1 MKNRN
6 GFTLI
11 ELLAV
16 VVILGLV
23 ILVAVPFFTGS
34 MKVFREDYYKNE
46 EGNVEAAGK
55 EFYSDNRIYLPHKLL
70 DASIVDVNTL
80 LKDQYISN
88 FKDYN
93 GNKCENEN
101 SYVIVIK
108 MGRDDYRYETCMKCL
123 DDDYDNTPNNA
134 YCSEAWKDGF
144 TQITFT
150 EAPDVRIYKGTEK
163 NKLKDLIKVYPT
175 ISRCSKLDVACNNPL
190 VSISAE
196 GEDGIE
202 PIYPK
207 NIDVV
212 NTNRVGTYEVEYQ
225 YENHLDTVKGKV
237 IVFENTIS
245 NTISSNDNTDGFYF
259 QKTNNYVRGT
269 ITAAPVQET
278 SAYNPDNTN
287 DWAQQYLTIT
297 FKYTFDENVT
307 PGLKVTRYQ
316 IFFNNRWEDYCTDI
330 SGKNNK
336 CVKVEPREMDENVK
350 FRFID
355 SEGHVSTESRI
366 FNLRIDKT
374 EPSCN
379 LTRKPYDGTN
389 EWYIS
394 TVDVTFADRTY
405 PDSSKPFS
413 SARTVNS
420 HELRYGITLGNIL
433 ATSKDKDTQ
442 KDETKSVTWYGYVE
456 DKANNFKTCQT
467 TFRVD
472 LTNPTCSISKHAKL
486 DAADPISELTKV
498 DYRLNSSNI
507 LINNAAINPKKPTYQ
522 AYKDSTNAV
531 RVQGDWTFS
540 VTEESGRTCS
550 TSSRYCKIT
559 YDKDEGETGPTPIS
573 WDVKRETEL
582 ADLTPIARRGKY
594 KMIGWSEDRN
604 TESAYSSYTVKHETT
619 RTLYAVYVLC
629 GKGEYTS
636 DDGTACI
643 RCPGDYVDGD
653 PAANIYGCRMDVS
666 GAHHVKNAKDLT
678 ETICS
683 KGQYKGPHSVY
694 YNQTSTCNDCPAG
707 YRDGDP
713 VAEINS
719 CIMSVSGGHYVKN
732 ARDSTASTCAAG
744 TARAAHTVN
753 YTATSS
759 CPNCSCGQ
767 YSGAGAASCSTCA
780 AGTYSSGE
788 GNSTCTKASKGSYV
802 GSAGSCSQSSCAC
815 GSYTN
820 STGQSSCTS
829 CSAGTYA
836 SGEGNT
842 GCTNASKGHY
852 VPSSGQCGQTAVPEG
867 AYQPNGARSDYFN
880 CPSGYPYTG
889 GTGKTSATDCYYGA
903 TSYYTKTSKSCG
915 CTSSTSCSHAVYY
928 CQWGEWKLSS
938 NDKPKTCYNTS
949 ASCDK
954 TGNTN
959 GNKKETCSCTTTT
972 SCSWGKSSSSDVSSC
987 SSSHPSCTSG
997 ATDVSC
1003 SDIKYSCPSGG
1014 SLSGTSCY
1022 YSG

>member
-1 MKNRN
+1 MKNRK

-34 MKVFREDYYKNE
+34 MKVFRDDYYKNLA
-46 EGNVEAAGK
+46 GNVEASGK
-55 EFYSDNRIYLPHKLL
+55 EFFTDNRIYLPHKLL
-70 DASIVDVNTL
+70 DASIVDINTL
-80 LKDQYISN
+80 MKDKYINS

-93 GNKCENEN
+93 GNKCENED
-101 SYVIVIK
+101 SYVIVVK
-108 MGRDDYRYETCMKCL
+108 MGRDNYKYSTCVKCL

-134 YCSEAWKDGF
+134 YCSDAWKDGF

-163 NKLKDLIKVYPT
+163 NKLKELIKVYPT

-196 GEDGIE
+196 EEDGIE

-207 NIDVV
+207 NIDIV
-212 NTNRVGTYEVEYQ
+212 NPNKVGTYEVEYQ
-225 YENHLDTVKGKV
+225 YENHLETIKGKV
-237 IVFENTIS
+237 IVYEDVIKNV
-245 NTISSNDNTDGFYF
+245 ISSNDGDDGFYF

-269 ITAAPVQET
+269 VTAAPKQET
-278 SAYNPDNTN
+278 HAYNPDNPN

-297 FKYTFDENVT
+297 FKYTFDESVT
-307 PGLKVTRYQ
+307 PGVKVTRYQ

-330 SGKNNK
+330 SGTNNK
-336 CVKVEPREMDENVK
+336 CVYVETREMDENVK
-350 FRFID
+350 FRFVD
-355 SEGHVSTESRI
+355 SDGHVSTESRV

-379 LTRKPYDGTN
+379 LTRKPYDGKN

-394 TVDVTFADRTY
+394 TVDVSFADRTY
-405 PDSSKPFS
+405 PNSSKPFT
-413 SARTVNS
+413 SAREVNS
-420 HELRYGITLGNIL
+420 QELRYGVTTSEIF
-433 ATSKDKDTQ
+433 ATSIDVNTQ
-442 KDETKSVTWYGYVE
+442 KAEIKTVTWYGYVE

-498 DYRLNSSNI
+498 DYRLNSSTI
-507 LINNAAINPKKPTYQ
+507 LVNNQTFNPKQATYQ
-522 AYKDSTNAV
+522 AYSTSTNAV
-531 RVQGDWTFS
+531 RNEGDWTFS
-540 VTEESGRTCS
+540 VLEESGRTCS

-559 YDKDEGETGPTPIS
+559 YDKDEGETGPTPIT
-573 WDVKRETEL
+573 WDVKRETEK

-594 KMIGWSEDRN
+594 KMVGWSETQD
-604 TESAYSSYTVKHETT
+604 TTTPEKSYTVKHETT

-629 GKGEYTS
+629 KKGEYTS

-643 RCPGDYVDGD
+643 KCPGDYVDGD
-653 PAANIYGCRMDVS
+653 PASDIYGCRMDVD
-666 GAHHVKNAKDLT
+666 GAYHVKNAKDLSQ
-678 ETICS
+678 TICG
-683 KGQYKGPHSVY
+683 KGQYKGAHSVY
-694 YNQTSTCNDCPAG
+694 YNQTSTCNDCPSG
-707 YRDGDP
+707 YRDGNP

-719 CIMSVSGGHYVKN
+719 CIMSVSGGHYVKKSK
-732 ARDSTASTCAAG
+732 DSTASTCAAG
-744 TARAAHTVN
+744 TYKAAHTVN
-753 YTATSS
+753 YTGTSS
-759 CPNCSCGQ
+759 CP
-767 YSGAGAASCSTCA
+767 
-780 AGTYSSGE
+780 
-788 GNSTCTKASKGSYV
+788 K
-802 GSAGSCSQSSCAC
+802 CAC
-815 GSYTN
+815 GHISAA
-820 STGQSSCTS
+820 GASSCTA
-829 CSAGTYA
+829 CAAGTYA

-852 VPSSGQCGQTAVPEG
+852 VSSSGQCGQTAVPEG
-867 AYQPNGARSDYFN
+867 AYQPNGARSDYYN

-903 TSYYTKTSKSCG
+903 TSYYTKTTKSCG

-928 CQWGEWKLSS
+928 CQWGEWKLSV

-959 GNKKETCSCTTTT
+959 GNKKETCDCTTTT
-972 SCSWGKSSSSDVSSC
+972 SCSWGSSSSSDVSTC

-1014 SLSGTSCY
+1014 SLSGTACY